1 MKALQQFA
9 EQERYK
15 QQLLA
20 DRLRRIQ
27 QQHEQRQKL
36 EDVSSLYLLKLSQF
50 NRREKNELKVTSV
63 YCKCCPHYIL
73 TRSTTVS
80 PSTR

>member
-1 MKALQQFA
+1 MIHVQALQQHRQQLA

-20 DRLRRIQ
+20 DRQKRIQ

-36 EDVSSLYLLKLSQF
+36 EDVSTAHTQTLNTLHSLSIY
-50 NRREKNELKVTSV
+50 RSV
-63 YCKCCPHYIL
+63 
-73 TRSTTVS
+73 RSKRAAGNTTCW
-80 PSTR
+80 RKRK

>member
-1 MKALQQFA
+1 MITHVQALQQHRQQLA

-20 DRLRRIQ
+20 DRQKRIQ

-36 EDVSSLYLLKLSQF
+36 EDVSTAYTHFTVFTQHVKVGT
-50 NRREKNELKVTSV
+50 EVGELQRIKHFVR
-63 YCKCCPHYIL
+63 K
-73 TRSTTVS
+73 
-80 PSTR
+80 

>member
-1 MKALQQFA
+1 MTIYVRALQQHRQQLA

-20 DRLRRIQ
+20 DRQKRIQ

-36 EDVSSLYLLKLSQF
+36 EDVS
-50 NRREKNELKVTSV
+50 
-63 YCKCCPHYIL
+63 
-73 TRSTTVS
+73 TVCARAAS
-80 PSTR
+80 AGQLVG